1 MKKEEPEF
9 ALSPLPLRLP
19 LAPSPFPRA
28 VLRRMLCCAAMC
40 GVRCVV
46 LPSAVFA
53 CNPPTGTTRGQ
64 KPRPF
69 CSILF
74 RLAVQRGRETHA
86 DALRCLP
93 LRASVPWSLA
103 AAMTMRGVGNWA
115 PLIRGGATWLVPATR
130 SLVAWHWPAGRD
142 GEARDEMRQGG
153 RGEAR
158 QGQAD

>member
-1 MKKEEPEF
+1 
-9 ALSPLPLRLP
+9 
-19 LAPSPFPRA
+19 
-28 VLRRMLCCAAMC
+28 MC

-64 KPRPF
+64 NYGF
-69 CSILF
+69 FFYYISSGS
-74 RLAVQRGRETHA
+74 AAGRETHA

-115 PLIRGGATWLVPATR
+115 PLIRGGVTWLVPATR

-153 RGEAR
+153 HGEAG